1 MTRKTYLGTA
11 LATALCLAGCGS
23 GAERQATPQPR
34 LHRQLATALAERSA
48 DVAQALDA
56 GNSCEAL
63 RLARDLQLQTI
74 AAINARRVPPMSTER
89 AKGRRGTVK
98 DTIDL
103 DVCRRPV
110 PRRTYSRLWRHGSR
124 LPRSGRGA
132 APARRRQGA
141 GRQPRR

>member
-63 RLARDLQLQTI
+63 RLAQDLQLQTI
-74 AAINARRVPPMSTER
+74 AAINAGRVPALLQEPLQDRVNDLAGRIPCVPPPPADEHG
-89 AKGRRGTVK
+89 KGKGK
-98 DTIDL
+98 K
-103 DVCRRPV
+103 
-110 PRRTYSRLWRHGSR
+110 RHGK
-124 LPRSGRGA
+124 GHD
-132 APARRRQGA
+132 
-141 GRQPRR
+141 